1 MPENGS
7 FVKQHYPSECFD
19 CFLFSDDFD
28 IASMNSTFVN
38 IAGYKFV
45 TLVGLPDLKARL
57 LPRCREL
64 ELKGTILLSNEG
76 INLFLAGSR
85 RSVDNFL
92 IELRQLEPF
101 RDFEIKESLSDHQP
115 FNRML
120 VRLKKEIIS
129 MGVPTIVPERR
140 TSPKLKATELKQWLD
155 EGKPVTL
162 LDVRNDYEIEVGTF
176 ENATPIGIDHFRKFP
191 DAVNRLPAEM
201 KDAPVVM
208 FCTGGIRCEK
218 AGPLMEEQGFE
229 NVFQLDGGILKYFE
243 ECGSDHYAGEC
254 FVFDQRVAV
263 DPELRETET
272 TQCYACQA
280 VLSIDDQRSP
290 HYQPPN
296 TCPKCYL
303 TPDQQESMRLAD
315 LNEQLIAATT
325 PLPGSQPYDNVRPMN
340 VPLRFDNQPVIEFLL
355 GMHTQL
361 GRDFWQQSCDEGR
374 VRYKQRPLSADEP
387 VRSGWR
393 VEHWVPQTVE
403 PDVNNKVKFL
413 YEDDAILVIDKPAP
427 LPMHPSGRFN
437 RNTLVNFLKLAY
449 PAAQLRTVHRLDA
462 NTTGVLVLAKTRAIA
477 AALSPQFVNS
487 EVKKIYLAKVNGH
500 PAKDQFICDRSIST
514 KAASAAGARAV
525 DEAGL
530 PSETRFTTLDR
541 YKDGTSLIECQPIT
555 GRTNQIRLHLGHLGF
570 PIVGDTVYS
579 ADQSEATQTRAVD
592 SPPMCLH
599 AWRLTIRQPS
609 SDEPITFEAS
619 PPEWANGKN
628 TR

>member
-1 MPENGS
+1 MAVSPGPIFGQNRRPDFPVPE
-7 FVKQHYPSECFD
+7 
-19 CFLFSDDFD
+19 LL
-28 IASMNSTFVN
+28 IASMNSSFVN

-45 TLVGLPDLKARL
+45 TLNDLPDLKAQL

-64 ELKGTILLSNEG
+64 ELKGTILLSAEG
-76 INLFLAGSR
+76 INLFLAGDR
-85 RSVDNFL
+85 ESVDSFL
-92 IELRQLEPF
+92 VELRQLEPF
-101 RDFEIKESLSDHQP
+101 ANFEVKESLSDHQP

-129 MGVPTIVPERR
+129 MGVPAIVPEQR

-191 DAVNRLPAEM
+191 DAVSRLPADMREN
-201 KDAPVVM
+201 PIVM

-218 AGPLMEEQGFE
+218 AGPLMEKQGFD

-243 ECGSDHYAGEC
+243 ECGGDHYDGEC

-263 DPELRETET
+263 DPDLQETDT

-280 VLSIDDQRSP
+280 VLSAEDQQSP
-290 HYQPPN
+290 HYHPPTACSN
-296 TCPKCYL
+296 CYA
-303 TPDQQESMRLAD
+303 TPDEEQSDRLAE
-315 LNEQLIAATT
+315 LNRQLIAATT

-340 VPLRFDNQPVIEFLL
+340 VPLRFDRQPVIEFLL

-361 GRDFWQQSCDEGR
+361 GRDFWQKSCDEGR
-374 VRYKQRPLSADEP
+374 VRFKQRPLSADES

-403 PDVNNKVKFL
+403 PDVSNSVRFL
-413 YEDDAILVIDKPAP
+413 HEDDSILVIDKPAP

-462 NTTGVLVLAKTRAIA
+462 NTTGVMVLAKKRAVA
-477 AALSPQFVNS
+477 AKLSPQFVAN
-487 EVKKIYLAKVNGH
+487 EVKKVYLAKVTGH
-500 PAKDQFICDRSIST
+500 PTDDSFICQEPISA
-514 KAASAAGARAV
+514 KASSAAGARV
-525 DEAGL
+525 IDEAGL
-530 PSETRFTTLDR
+530 PSETRFLTVERFD
-541 YKDGTSLIECQPIT
+541 DGTSLVECRPVT

-579 ADQSEATQTRAVD
+579 ADQAQTMQTRSVD

-599 AWRLTIRQPS
+599 AWRLTICHPES
-609 SDEPITFEAS
+609 GEPITFEAT
-619 PPEWANGKN
+619 PPAWAG
-628 TR
+628 R

>member
-1 MPENGS
+1 VI
-7 FVKQHYPSECFD
+7 FVQNERAACLYPDTIFV
-19 CFLFSDDFD
+19 L
-28 IASMNSTFVN
+28 MNPTFVN

-45 TLVGLPDLKARL
+45 SLNDIPNLKSML

-64 ELKGTILLSNEG
+64 ELKGTILLSLEG

-85 RSVDNFL
+85 ESVDEFL
-92 IELRQLEPF
+92 AELRQLEPF
-101 RDFEIKESLSDHQP
+101 ADFEVKESLSDHQP

-129 MGVPTIVPERR
+129 MGVDSIVPEQR

-155 EGKPVTL
+155 QGKPVTL
-162 LDVRNDYEIEVGTF
+162 LDVRNDYEVEVGTF

-191 DAVNRLPAEM
+191 DAVNRLPVEV
-201 KDAPVVM
+201 KENPIVM

-218 AGPLMEEQGFE
+218 AGPLMEEKGFQ
-229 NVFQLDGGILKYFE
+229 NVFQLDGGILKYFQ
-243 ECGSDHYAGEC
+243 ECGGDHYEGDC

-263 DPELRETET
+263 DPDLQETDT

-280 VLSIDDQRSP
+280 VLTVEDQKSP
-290 HYQPPN
+290 LYKPPN
-296 TCPKCYL
+296 GCPSCYSS
-303 TPDQQESMRLAD
+303 PDQERSERMTD
-315 LNEQLIAATT
+315 LNQQLTLATT

-340 VPLRFDNQPVIEFLL
+340 VPLRFDHQPVIDFLL

-361 GRDFWQQSCDEGR
+361 GREFWQKSCDEGR
-374 VRYKQRPLSADEP
+374 VRYKQRPLSADES

-403 PDVNNKVKFL
+403 PDVSNEVGFL
-413 YEDDAILVIDKPAP
+413 YEDDAILVVDKPAP

-462 NTTGVLVLAKTRAIA
+462 NTTGVLVLAKKRTVA
-477 AALSPQFVNS
+477 AALSPQFVNNQV
-487 EVKKIYLAKVNGH
+487 EKVYLAKIDGH
-500 PAKDQFICDRSIST
+500 PSDRSFQCDDPISS
-514 KAASAAGARAV
+514 KASSVAGARTI
-525 DEAGL
+525 DESGL
-530 PSETRFTTLDR
+530 PSETRFTVLQRLD
-541 YKDGTSLIECQPIT
+541 DGTSLVECRPVT

-570 PIVGDTVYS
+570 PIVGDTVYDS
-579 ADQSEATQTRAVD
+579 GQAATGQTRSLN

-599 AWRLTIRQPS
+599 ALRLTINH
-609 SDEPITFEAS
+609 PISGDSMSFEA
-619 PPEWANGKN
+619 PAPKWAECQSGV
-628 TR
+628 

>member
-1 MPENGS
+1 
-7 FVKQHYPSECFD
+7 
-19 CFLFSDDFD
+19 
-28 IASMNSTFVN
+28 MNPTFVN

-45 TLVGLPDLKARL
+45 SLDDLADLKLQL
-57 LPRCREL
+57 LPRCRQL

-85 RSVDNFL
+85 EGVDDFL
-92 IELRQLEPF
+92 ADLRKLEPF
-101 RDFEIKESLSDHQP
+101 ADFEVKESLSDHQP

-129 MGVPTIVPERR
+129 MGVPAIVPEQR

-162 LDVRNDYEIEVGTF
+162 LDVRNDYEVEVGTF

-191 DAVNRLPAEM
+191 DAVNRLPENV
-201 KDAPVVM
+201 KENPIVM

-243 ECGSDHYAGEC
+243 ECGGDHYDGEC

-263 DPELRETET
+263 DPNLQETDT
-272 TQCYACQA
+272 TQCYGCQA
-280 VLSIDDQRSP
+280 VLSLEDQQSP
-290 HYQPPN
+290 LYLPPKS
-296 TCPKCYL
+296 CPKCHA
-303 TPDQQESMRLAD
+303 TPDQNRSERLGQ
-315 LNEQLIAATT
+315 LNEQLAEATT

-340 VPLRFDNQPVIEFLL
+340 VPLRFDHQPVIEFLL
-355 GMHTQL
+355 EMHTQL
-361 GRDFWQQSCDEGR
+361 GREFWQKSCDEDR
-374 VRYKQRPLSADEP
+374 VRYKGRPLSADEP

-403 PDVNNKVKFL
+403 PGVSNEVKFL
-413 YEDDAILVIDKPAP
+413 HEDNSILVIDKPAP

-462 NTTGVLVLAKTRAIA
+462 NTTGVLVLAKKRAIA
-477 AALSPQFVNS
+477 AELSPQFVEN
-487 EVKKIYLAKVNGH
+487 EVKKVYLAKVSGH
-500 PAKDQFICDRSIST
+500 PPEDAFSCDAAISAKATDV
-514 KAASAAGARAV
+514 AGSRAI
-525 DEAGL
+525 DDNGL
-530 PSETRFTTLDR
+530 PSATNFSVVKKFE
-541 YKDGTSLIECQPIT
+541 DGTSLVECRPIT
-555 GRTNQIRLHLGHLGF
+555 GRTNQIRLHLNHLGF
-570 PIVGDTVYS
+570 PIVGDTIYS
-579 ADQSEATQTRAVD
+579 EGQEKIMQTRSVD

-599 AWRLTIRQPS
+599 AWRLTIRHP
-609 SDEPITFEAS
+609 DTKEVVTFEA
-619 PPEWANGKN
+619 PAPAWADCE
-628 TR
+628 

>member
-1 MPENGS
+1 
-7 FVKQHYPSECFD
+7 
-19 CFLFSDDFD
+19 
-28 IASMNSTFVN
+28 MNSTFVN

-45 TLVGLPDLKARL
+45 TLSDISGLKAQL

-64 ELKGTILLSNEG
+64 ELKGTILLSEEG
-76 INLFLAGSR
+76 INLFLAGCR
-85 RSVDNFL
+85 DSVDAFL
-92 IELRQLEPF
+92 VELHQLEPF
-101 RDFEIKESLSDHQP
+101 ADFEVKESLSDHQP

-129 MGVPTIVPERR
+129 MGVPAIVPEVR

-162 LDVRNDYEIEVGTF
+162 LDVRNDYEVEIGTF
-176 ENATPIGIDHFRKFP
+176 KNATPIGIDHFRKFP
-191 DAVNRLPAEM
+191 AAVNELPTEL
-201 KDAPVVM
+201 KETPIVM

-243 ECGSDHYAGEC
+243 ECGGDHYDGEC

-263 DPELRETET
+263 DPDLQETDT
-272 TQCYACQA
+272 QQCYACQTI
-280 VLSIDDQRSP
+280 LSVEDQQSP
-290 HYQPPN
+290 LYQPPDA
-296 TCPKCYL
+296 CPNCFS
-303 TPDQQESMRLAD
+303 TPGQEQSERLSE
-315 LNEQLIAATT
+315 LNQQLIAATT

-361 GRDFWQQSCDEGR
+361 GREFWQQSCDEGR

-393 VEHWVPQTVE
+393 VEHCVPQTVE
-403 PDVNNKVKFL
+403 PDVSNEVKFVH
-413 YEDDAILVIDKPAP
+413 EDDAILVVDKPAP

-449 PAAQLRTVHRLDA
+449 PVAQLRTVHRLDA

-477 AALSPQFVNS
+477 AALSPQFVNN
-487 EVKKIYLAKVNGH
+487 EIKKVYLARVSGH
-500 PAKDQFICDRSIST
+500 PAEDQFICDKPISA
-514 KAASAAGARAV
+514 KAASVAGARAV
-525 DEAGL
+525 EESGL
-530 PSETRFTTLDR
+530 PSETRFTTVVR
-541 YKDGTSLIECQPIT
+541 YDDGTSLVECQPIT
-555 GRTNQIRLHLGHLGF
+555 GRTNQIRLHLGHLGY
-570 PIVGDTVYS
+570 PIVGDAIYS
-579 ADQSEATQTRAVD
+579 GEQQVATQTRAID

-599 AWRLTIRQPS
+599 AWRLTIRHPLS
-609 SDEPITFEAS
+609 GDPITIEAS
-619 PPEWANGKN
+619 LPDWA